1 MRTAIRRIGLMV
13 ALSVALITLALAM
26 RQSPESR
33 FAPSPGMQAALA
45 SVTSEEVLRHVKV
58 LASDQ
63 FEGRAPG
70 SRGEELTVNYLIE
83 QFKQFGLKP
92 GNPDGAY
99 IQQVPLVGIT
109 SKPSASFVAGGEPL
123 SLGFP
128 EDYAAYS
135 PLPAPEV
142 AVQDADIVFAGYGI
156 VAPEY
161 GWDDYKGT
169 DVRGKTL
176 LMLSGEPQ
184 IPDPSDPTKLDD
196 KMFKGRAKSYYALP
210 YHKLRV
216 AAEKGAA
223 AAIFV
228 PENQPGAATYRT
240 AVTDLKREKL
250 YLKANRNDK
259 SVKVVAVVSLEG
271 AKNLMAGGG
280 RDLEGL
286 QRAAQRKDFKPLPL
300 EAKAS
305 FRVQNKMREF
315 MSRNVV
321 ALCEGAD
328 AKLRNE
334 YVIYTAHWDHLGR
347 DESLTGDQIYNGALD
362 NATGIAG
369 LLAIAQAY
377 QKMQPA
383 PRRSILFL
391 ATTAEEEG
399 LLGAKHYALRPL
411 YPLSR
416 TLANINMDGFF
427 PFDRTKDVINFTAG
441 YSTLDEV
448 VNQVASAQGRF
459 VKPDFLP
466 SGGMLYRSDHF
477 EFAKAGVPF
486 LFATS
491 GLEAVGKPGGY
502 VLGKLLEYNKH
513 YHNVSDE
520 VGTDWDFSGVA
531 EDAQLFFMIGYR
543 VAQSDR
549 YPEWKPGSEF
559 KRQPEA
565 GQKRARR

>member
-1 MRTAIRRIGLMV
+1 
-13 ALSVALITLALAM
+13 M

-142 AVQDADIVFAGYGI
+142 AVEDADIVFAGYGI

-161 GWDDYKGT
+161 GWDDYKGA

-176 LMLSGEPQ
+176 LMLLGEPQ
-184 IPDPSDPTKLDD
+184 IPDPNDPSKLDD
-196 KMFKGRAKSYYALP
+196 KMFKGRAKSYYALS

-216 AAEKGAA
+216 AAEKGAD

-228 PENQPGAATYRT
+228 NENNPGASTYET
-240 AVTDLKREKL
+240 TVADLRREKL
-250 YLKANRNDK
+250 HLKAGRNNK
-259 SVKVVAVVSLEG
+259 SVKVTAFVSPDG
-271 AKNLMAGGG
+271 AKKLVAGAG
-280 RDLEGL
+280 RGLESL
-286 QRAAQRKDFKPLPL
+286 RRAAQNKDFKPLPL

-305 FRVQNKMREF
+305 FRVQNKAREF
-315 MSRNVV
+315 VSRNVV
-321 ALCEGAD
+321 ALCPGSD

-347 DESLTGDQIYNGALD
+347 NESLTGDKIYNGALD
-362 NATGIAG
+362 NATGTAG

-377 QKMQPA
+377 QKMRPA

-399 LLGAKHYALRPL
+399 LLGARQYALRPL
-411 YPLSR
+411 YPFSR
-416 TLANINMDGFF
+416 TLANINLDGFF
-427 PFDRTKDVINFTAG
+427 PFGRTKDVINNVPG
-441 YSTLDEV
+441 YSTLDELLDE
-448 VNQVASAQGRF
+448 AAAAHGRI

-466 SGGMLYRSDHF
+466 SGGMLYRSDHY
-477 EFAKAGVPF
+477 EFAKAGVPI

-491 GLEAVGKPGGY
+491 GFEAVGKPGGY
-502 VLGKLLEYNKH
+502 ALGKIIEYTKH

-520 VGTDWDFSGVA
+520 VRPDWDFSGVA
-531 EDAQLFFMIGYR
+531 EDAQLLFMVGYR
-543 VAQSDR
+543 VAQADSR
-549 YPEWKPGSEF
+549 PEWKPGAEF
-559 KRQPEA
+559 KRRPEA
-565 GQKRARR
+565 RRERARR